1 MKTLISKLEKKT
13 VSLAEKETEQ
23 AERVRLAK
31 SEYDVAKAEYD
42 AIQNQYKE
50 PLNITGS
57 YMFILD
63 RVSELKRNKA
73 RVLEPLS
80 RALYKARVKL
90 SKNIE
95 MNDKLVTKNTR
106 TLNVIRYDIAEKEK
120 WLAELKY
127 VNLMPLKALDKL
139 PEDMVY
145 YEIGEFLTYDNQIK
159 LLVAKYNPIKLLR
172 KISGLALTQLY
183 RTIIT
188 EKDYFTGLSIIQA
201 HVHVDKQAG
210 QWRGY
215 KTASALRQDII
226 DIFNRY
232 KNDNPKALYK
242 WFRRLIILI
251 KPDKMYY
258 KTASNVRPLTQVPN

>member
-13 VSLAEKETEQ
+13 ASLAEKEAEQ
-23 AERVRLAK
+23 AEVVRLAK
-31 SEYDVAKAEYD
+31 TEYDVAKAEYD
-42 AIQNQYKE
+42 AMRNQYKE

-63 RVSELKRNKA
+63 RVSELKRNKT

-80 RALYKARVKL
+80 NALYKARVKL
-90 SKNIE
+90 SKNVEIH
-95 MNDKLVTKNTR
+95 DKLITKNTR
-106 TLNVIRYDIAEKEK
+106 TLNVIRYNIAEKEK
-120 WLAELKY
+120 WLAELKF

-159 LLVAKYNPIKLLR
+159 LLVAKYNPIKLLC
-172 KISGLALTQLY
+172 KISGPALTQLY

-188 EKDYFTGLSIIQA
+188 EKDYFVGLSIIQA
-201 HVHVDKQAG
+201 QTHIDKQAK
-210 QWRGY
+210 QWRSY
-215 KTASALRQDII
+215 QTVLSLRQDIV

-232 KNDNPKALYK
+232 KNDNAKALYK

-258 KTASNVRPLTQVPN
+258 TTNSNVRPLTEVPH